1 MGDEDRAG
9 GRGAV
14 RTCGGLEEGK
24 CSEAGRDTSAHPRK
38 AGRGLCL
45 DLVPMSFP
53 ALSRGVRSFLARDF
67 TAGSQRDALGFLRL
81 FPQRFLRTQETQ
93 HTFPFASFIPSSPNN
108 CRIARSEVPQ
118 AADRHPSSFSP
129 PPFLILGAIGAADP
143 GFAKLPVYDIL
154 G

>member
-1 MGDEDRAG
+1 M
-9 GRGAV
+9 
-14 RTCGGLEEGK
+14 LWY
-24 CSEAGRDTSAHPRK
+24 SEAGRDTSAHPRK

-53 ALSRGVRSFLARDF
+53 ALSRGVRSFLAWDF

-108 CRIARSEVPQ
+108 
-118 AADRHPSSFSP
+118 
-129 PPFLILGAIGAADP
+129 
-143 GFAKLPVYDIL
+143 
-154 G
+154 

>member
-1 MGDEDRAG
+1 M
-9 GRGAV
+9 
-14 RTCGGLEEGK
+14 LWY
-24 CSEAGRDTSAHPRK
+24 SEAGRDTSAHPRK
-38 AGRGLCL
+38 AGRDLCL